1 MKKLSFSL
9 FGFLLATSCSL
20 QEHTSDVNVTN
31 GKAEDGFPYVARIV
45 MDSGGSCT
53 GSFVSDSLLI
63 TASHCVDK
71 TKVVR
76 WEGFSSIPDEIY
88 VHPNWPS
95 QGTGCQ
101 NVAQP
106 KYDVALVQFP
116 AGTYKGQPARLLIR
130 TPKAGEE
137 LTIVGYGNNR
147 IIPYDKFCKLQLNP
161 IDKNECQIV
170 VGNRVS
176 GAKYDYTP
184 VFSFLAKEEVSAVGC
199 PVRCG
204 STNMKTSLANEKTT
218 FEDLV
223 VEQCDGNFRDRSYK
237 ETGSGVKRSGKN
249 KILNVADGTIQ
260 FQGGI
265 GTESDGINSASGAG
279 DSGGPLFITENGQ
292 PKIAGVTHGGTLG
305 TGEDEFVKR
314 STYVDLS
321 ASHNMDWLKKIV
333 KEKKL
338 NFPDLK

>member
-1 MKKLSFSL
+1 MKRLALS
-9 FGFLLATSCSL
+9 LLSISFAVSCSL
-20 QEHTSDVNVTN
+20 QEHTSDVQVTN
-31 GKAEDGFPYVARIV
+31 GKAEEGFPYVARIV

-53 GSFVSDSLLI
+53 GSFVSDSLLL

-71 TKVVR
+71 TKAVR
-76 WEGFSSIPDEIY
+76 WEGISSIPNEIY

-106 KYDVALVQFP
+106 KYDVALVKFP

-130 TPKAGEE
+130 TPRAGEE

-147 IIPYDKFCKLQLNP
+147 IEPYDKFCKVQTNP
-161 IDKNECQIV
+161 TNKSECQIV
-170 VGNRVS
+170 MGNRVS
-176 GAKYDYTP
+176 GAKYDYSP
-184 VFSFLAKEEVSAVGC
+184 VFSFLAKEELSAVGC
-199 PVRCG
+199 PVRC
-204 STNMKTSLANEKTT
+204 SSANMKASLVNARTT
-218 FEDLV
+218 FEDFV
-223 VEQCDGNFRDRSYK
+223 IEQCDGNFRDRSYK

-265 GTESDGINSASGAG
+265 GTKSDGINSASGAG
-279 DSGGPLFITENGQ
+279 DSGGPLFVSENGQ

-305 TGEDEFVKR
+305 IDEDTFVKK

-321 ASHNMDWLKKIV
+321 APHNMDWLKKTV
-333 KEKKL
+333 KEKNL